1 MNCTINQQIHLF
13 NCMVKKSV
21 SYHSLNLTLLS
32 FIHKK
37 NQESTHADKHNLF
50 VCLF

>member
-1 MNCTINQQIHLF
+1 MNYTINQQIHLF
-13 NCMVKKSV
+13 NRMVKKSIF
-21 SYHSLNLTLLS
+21 YHSLNLMLLS

-37 NQESTHADKHNLF
+37 NQESTHADKHDLF